1 MKLLLV
7 EERSIR
13 GAEVEEVDN
22 MWRGYKNY
30 DHYYRCWLTNEIQDW
45 MQEIIDSK
53 PERVQSGKEYMW
65 NIPASF
71 DIETS
76 SYKKFGEKYA
86 AMYLWAFNING
97 STLVGRTWNSFV
109 DVIDYVK
116 ESLHTEQTTLVI
128 YVHNLG
134 YEFQWMRKWFDWVDV
149 FALKE
154 RRPVHATMVGGIE
167 FKCSYFLSNY
177 ALAYIGENL
186 IKKYNVTKDVGAVDY
201 SILRT
206 SLTDLSE
213 EEIWYNVHD
222 TQVVTSYIQE
232 KIENEG
238 GLQRI
243 PLTNTGYVR
252 QYCRDFC
259 FTQMQKNEKLIR
271 KIKARYHERME
282 SLKITSQC
290 EYDQLREAFGGG
302 FTHAAPLHSGKVCDN
317 VGSADLASS
326 YPAVM
331 VMKKFPMGRGTFIG
345 KCDEEDISWLTN
357 TGWCSLFT
365 IKMYN
370 MTPKFIYENYI
381 SVSHC
386 QELSKDAVV
395 NNGRVSSAS
404 ICQLTV
410 TEQDWDIIQKCY
422 EWDSNEFH
430 NLRIYPAD
438 YLPRPFI
445 LSILH
450 LFANKTSLKGV
461 EGKETEYMVSKHM
474 INASYG
480 MSVTN
485 IIRDLYDYSNS
496 DGWLTNKA
504 DVKDQ
509 LNRYNN
515 SYNRFL
521 FYGWGVWVTAHA
533 RHNLWDAIF
542 EFGSDF
548 VYADTDSIK
557 GLNFENHELFFNL
570 YNLNI
575 RTQLQKMCKYWH
587 IDYDLCQ
594 PKTKKGV
601 KKLIGVWEIEE
612 TYKHFKSIGAKRYI
626 YEYEDGFL
634 NFTIS
639 GVNKKYGVPYLLR
652 EFSNSMFAEEYRLA
666 YNPTFAEK
674 EESKEALDKILK
686 LHSDGIID
694 YEQIFEVF
702 NEGLY
707 FPPEATGKQ
716 TLTYIDEPQI
726 DIVKDYQGHK
736 SPVYELSSI
745 HMEPQS
751 YYMSQTVEYTRFL
764 RGFQDASI

>member
-1 MKLLLV
+1 
-7 EERSIR
+7 
-13 GAEVEEVDN
+13 
-22 MWRGYKNY
+22 MWQGYKNY
-30 DHYYRCWLTNEIQDW
+30 NHFYKCWLTNDIKNW
-45 MQEIIDSK
+45 MQEIIDSN
-53 PERVQSGKEYMW
+53 PERVQVGKHYVW
-65 NIPASF
+65 NIPACF

-76 SYKKFGEKYA
+76 SYKKRGNKYA
-86 AMYLWAFNING
+86 TMYLWALGING
-97 STLVGRTWNSFV
+97 STIVGRTWQEFV
-109 DVIDYVK
+109 DILDYVK
-116 ESLHTEQTTLVI
+116 EGMHTNQTTLII

-134 YEFQWMRKWFDWVDV
+134 YEFQWMRCWLEWDEV
-149 FALKE
+149 FAIKE
-154 RRPVHATMVGGIE
+154 RRPVHATCKGGIE
-167 FKCSYFLSNY
+167 FKCSYILSNY

-186 IKKYNVTKDVGAVDY
+186 IKKYDVTKDVGAVDY

-206 SLTDLSE
+206 SLTDLTDTE
-213 EEIWYNVHD
+213 VWYNVHD
-222 TQVVTSYIQE
+222 VQVVMSYIQE

-238 GLQRI
+238 GIQNI

-259 FTQMQKNEKLIR
+259 FTQMQKDAKLVK

-282 SLKITSQC
+282 SLKICSEC
-290 EYDQLREAFGGG
+290 EYDQLKQAFGGG
-302 FTHAAPLHSGKVCDN
+302 FTHAAPIHSGHVMYN

-331 VMKKFPMGRGTFIG
+331 VMKKFPMARGTFIG
-345 KCDEEDISWLTN
+345 KCDEEDIDWLTKN
-357 TGWCSLFT
+357 NYCCLFT
-365 IKMYN
+365 IKMYE

-404 ICQLTV
+404 VCQLTV
-410 TEQDWDIIQKCY
+410 TEQDWDIIRRCY
-422 EWDSNEFH
+422 YWEEIEFH

-461 EGKETEYMVSKHM
+461 EDKETEYMVSKNM

-480 MSVTN
+480 MSVTS
-485 IIRDLYDYSNS
+485 IIRDLYEYSDTDS
-496 DGWLTNKA
+496 WLTKKA
-504 DVKDQ
+504 DVKSQ
-509 LNRYNN
+509 LSKYNN
-515 SYNRFL
+515 SYQRFL

-533 RHNLWDAIF
+533 RHNLWEAIF
-542 EFGSDF
+542 EFGKDY

-557 GLNFENHELFFNL
+557 GVNFEDHELFFSL

-575 RTQLQKMCKYWH
+575 KQQLRTMCNYWK
-587 IDYDLCQ
+587 IDFNLCQ

-601 KKLIGVWEIEE
+601 PKLIGVWEIEE
-612 TYKHFKSIGAKRYI
+612 SYRKFKSIGAKRYL
-626 YEYEDGFL
+626 YEYENGLL

-652 EFSNSMFAEEYRLA
+652 EFSNQMFTELYRLA
-666 YNPTFAEK
+666 YNPRYNEK
-674 EESKEALDKILK
+674 EEHKKAVEELLE
-686 LHSDGIID
+686 LHKTGVVPYD
-694 YEQIFEVF
+694 YIFEVF

-707 FPPEATGKQ
+707 FPPDATGKQ
-716 TLTYIDEPQI
+716 TLTYIDTPQV
-726 DIVKDYQGHK
+726 DIVTDYQGHK

-751 YYMSQTVEYTRFL
+751 YFMSQTYEYMRFL
-764 RGFQDASI
+764 QGFQDASL

>member
-1 MKLLLV
+1 
-7 EERSIR
+7 
-13 GAEVEEVDN
+13 
-22 MWRGYKNY
+22 MWQGYKNY
-30 DHYYRCWLTNEIQDW
+30 NHFYKCWLTNDIKNW
-45 MQEIIDSK
+45 MQEIIDSN
-53 PERVQSGKEYMW
+53 PERVQVGKHYVW
-65 NIPASF
+65 NIPACF

-76 SYKKFGEKYA
+76 SYKKSGEKYA
-86 AMYLWAFNING
+86 TMYLWALGING
-97 STLVGRTWNSFV
+97 STIVGRTWQEFV
-109 DVIDYVK
+109 DILDYVK
-116 ESLHTEQTTLVI
+116 EVMHTNQTTLII

-134 YEFQWMRKWFDWVDV
+134 YEFQWMRCWLEWDDV
-149 FALKE
+149 FAIKE
-154 RRPVHATMVGGIE
+154 RRPVHATCKGGIE
-167 FKCSYFLSNY
+167 FKCSYILSNY

-186 IKKYNVTKDVGAVDY
+186 IKRYDVTKDVGAIDY

-206 SLTDLSE
+206 SLTDLTDTE
-213 EEIWYNVHD
+213 VWYNVHD
-222 TQVVTSYIQE
+222 VQVVMSFIQE

-238 GLQRI
+238 GIQNI

-259 FTQMQKNEKLIR
+259 FTQMQKDAKLVK
-271 KIKARYHERME
+271 KIKARYHERMD
-282 SLKITSQC
+282 SLKICSEC
-290 EYDQLREAFGGG
+290 EYDQLKQAFGGG
-302 FTHAAPLHSGKVCDN
+302 FTHAAPIHSGHVMYN

-331 VMKKFPMGRGTFIG
+331 VMKKFPMARGTFIG
-345 KCDEEDISWLTN
+345 KCDEEDIDWLTKN
-357 TGWCSLFT
+357 NYCCLFT
-365 IKMYN
+365 IKMYD

-404 ICQLTV
+404 VCQLTV
-410 TEQDWDIIQKCY
+410 TEQDWDIIRRCY
-422 EWDSNEFH
+422 EWEEIEFH

-461 EGKETEYMVSKHM
+461 EGKETEYMVSKNM

-480 MSVTN
+480 MSVTS
-485 IIRDLYDYSNS
+485 IIRDLYEYSDS
-496 DGWLTNKA
+496 DSWLTKKA
-504 DVKDQ
+504 DVQSQ
-509 LNRYNN
+509 LSKYNK
-515 SYNRFL
+515 SYQRFL

-533 RHNLWDAIF
+533 RHNLWEAIF
-542 EFGSDF
+542 EFGKDY

-557 GLNFENHELFFNL
+557 GVNFEDHEFFFSL

-575 RTQLQKMCKYWH
+575 RQQLKTMCNYWK
-587 IDYDLCQ
+587 IDFNLCQ
-594 PKTKKGV
+594 PKTKKGDP
-601 KKLIGVWEIEE
+601 KLIGVWEIEE
-612 TYKHFKSIGAKRYI
+612 SYKKFKSIGAKRYI
-626 YEYEDGFL
+626 YEYENGLL

-652 EFSNSMFAEEYRLA
+652 EFSNQMFTELYRLA
-666 YNPTFAEK
+666 YNPRYNEK
-674 EESKEALDKILK
+674 DEHQKAVEELLE
-686 LHSDGIID
+686 LHKTGVIPYD
-694 YEQIFEVF
+694 YIFEVF

-707 FPPEATGKQ
+707 FPPDATGKQ
-716 TLTYIDEPQI
+716 TLTYIDTPQV
-726 DIVKDYQGHK
+726 DIVTDYQGHK

-751 YYMSQTVEYTRFL
+751 YFMSQTYEYMRFL
-764 RGFQDASI
+764 QGFQDASL